1 MCAEN
6 GSNYSASADTFP
18 SSETPTVSATA
29 TGSPQVSCFTVM
41 NGNGFLAQKCRFH
54 WASAEAAV
62 KGLGG

>member
-18 SSETPTVSATA
+18 SSETPTVSA